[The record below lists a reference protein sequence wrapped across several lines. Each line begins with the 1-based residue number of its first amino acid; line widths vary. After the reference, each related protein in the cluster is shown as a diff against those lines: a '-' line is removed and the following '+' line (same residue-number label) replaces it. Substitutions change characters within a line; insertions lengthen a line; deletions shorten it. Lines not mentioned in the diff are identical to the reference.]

1 MIYTLHGWSF
11 SKEVWTG
18 TPFERACHFELPG
31 HGESHFKETDLHRL
45 ALEVGKEI
53 EKGSFLVG
61 WSLGASV
68 FALTAYYYP
77 EKVRGLLLYS
87 PTPKFEGLS
96 QPRAVVKRF
105 LKRLERDFKEGVLF
119 FRELCKSRGKLPYL
133 EEENARELLRSFVSS
148 DLTFYFEELKV
159 KTFILVGER
168 DEITGIRGAFKAFRL
183 IGDSSLLV
191 FPEDN
196 HLSILGEKF
205 NLI

>member
-1 MIYTLHGWSF
+1 MTYTLHGWSF

-18 TPFERACHFELPG
+18 TPFEEARHLELPG
-31 HGESHFKETDLHRL
+31 HGESHFKETELHRL

-77 EKVRGLLLYS
+77 EKVRGLILYS

-105 LKRLERDFKEGVLF
+105 LRRLEKDFLEGVLF
-119 FRELCKSRGKLPYL
+119 FRELCGGGGKLPSL
-133 EEENARELLRSFVSS
+133 MEEKARELLKSFVSS
-148 DLTFYFEELKV
+148 DLTPYFKELKL
-159 KTFILVGER
+159 KTLILVGER
-168 DEITGIRGAFKAFRL
+168 DGITGVGGAFKAFKL
-183 IGDSSLLV
+183 IGNSSLLV
-191 FPEDN
+191 SPEDN
-196 HLSILGEKF
+196 HLSILKRK
-205 NLI
+205 NSI